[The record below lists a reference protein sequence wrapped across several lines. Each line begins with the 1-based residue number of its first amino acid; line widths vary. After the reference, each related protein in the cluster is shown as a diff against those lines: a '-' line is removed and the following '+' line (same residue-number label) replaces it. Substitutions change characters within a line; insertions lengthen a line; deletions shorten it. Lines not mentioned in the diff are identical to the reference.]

1 MVGMPLLTYPPG
13 WDTVAAG
20 KVKDWTVIANKIP
33 GRTNKDCRKRWHN
46 VLSGG
51 FNKGYWTEE
60 EDELLT
66 LAVQTH
72 GEIWTAVAEVVKT
85 RSPDQC
91 AKRWKQ
97 CLDPQLDHSEWTEE
111 DNRRLV
117 QAAAV
122 KGRRW
127 KEIQIEHFP
136 SRSRNSIKNQFTI
149 LTRRENKLSPSRR
162 RKPKEGTQPGSHT
175 DSSSESGDDDDG
187 ESSNEEDYNHNGR
200 STVEDSSHQGQSS
213 YCSPSNLTH
222 PLATPDEISPCA
234 GLDASAWDKVTPAG
248 VSGHTWDTTLSSD
261 TEFSRHEFHGDLP
274 DLATVSPEVLQ
285 GFYPDLL
292 SPTPTDMPWVFDQG
306 DLAMSGVESHQHLP
320 GPPTNPRGSKV
331 VLTVEGP
338 DHQTVEAL
346 VQVAFLSGTPFH
358 LARG

>member
-1 MVGMPLLTYPPG
+1 MEGNPDRAFSVPVPQQHQKPVSRLGAPK
-13 WDTVAAG
+13 AALNG
-20 KVKDWTVIANKIP
+20 TECALGP
-33 GRTNKDCRKRWHN
+33 GR
-46 VLSGG
+46 
-51 FNKGYWTEE
+51 
-60 EDELLT
+60 
-66 LAVQTH
+66 
-72 GEIWTAVAEVVKT
+72 
-85 RSPDQC
+85 
-91 AKRWKQ
+91 
-97 CLDPQLDHSEWTEE
+97 
-111 DNRRLV
+111 
-117 QAAAV
+117 
-122 KGRRW
+122 
-127 KEIQIEHFP
+127 
-136 SRSRNSIKNQFTI
+136 FTI